1 MIVLL
6 LLSGCVLAMAQ
17 EIPVKG
23 VVTDTQGNPLPGVS
37 VKVKGMSRGTSTDL
51 NGNYSIP
58 VSSGEVLEF
67 SLLGFTTREIEVNG
81 QTVINISLEVSETQL
96 DEVVVVGYGTQKKSD
111 ITGAVAS
118 LGQDRL
124 EMVPNQTIA
133 QAIQGAIP
141 GVQMQTTAGGAASGN
156 ANTRILIRGRNSIL
170 ANNEPLVVIDG
181 IPYDGDLRDL
191 NPNDVQSI
199 EVLKDASAAAIY
211 GSRGSNGVILVTT
224 KDGAEGKPRIAYNG
238 YYSMQQFTNLPD
250 LMNGEEFYNFKMI
263 RNPDAVTPSEQE
275 IYESGEWTDWLDL
288 ALRKGA
294 STEHNLSVSGGSPN
308 TRYYISGGLTDV
320 KGLAVNDDYLRI
332 TSRVNLESNIT
343 DWLSIGTR
351 SQFSYDD
358 RGGISPTWDGDQG
371 VFWFNPL
378 TRAYDESGN
387 LTIYPWTEDTYF
399 RNPLMRTLAED
410 LYETYQVL
418 SNNYAIVDFPFI
430 PGLQYRMNAGVR
442 VRFLDRATYYGR
454 DTQLGLVNRGD
465 ANTTRTRY
473 NNTVIENILNY
484 DNEFGKHHV
493 FITGLYSFQEDKSN
507 GNELSAQGFPHDFLS
522 WYAAG
527 QAELTTPGYPYNST
541 ALISQMLRINYAYDS
556 RYLLT
561 LTARRDG
568 YSGFGA
574 DNKWG
579 VFPSVALGWNIA
591 QEDFFR
597 WKDIFSALKLRASWG
612 INGNQAVGAYETI
625 TRLGQNNLV
634 AGSTTLPG
642 YIPSRLGSEN
652 LGWESTATLNFG
664 LDFSMFSGRITGDLN
679 FYRAKTSDL
688 LLNRTISPI
697 HGITSITQNIGKTE
711 NRGFEMAITSRNASS
726 GNFTWTTTGNLSFM
740 RNEIV
745 SLYGELDQEG
755 NEIDDVASE
764 WFIGEPI
771 RVNFGYVWDGVWQ
784 LDETEEAALHGTQP
798 GFIKIRDL
806 NGDTAITADDRA
818 IIGQRDPTFIWG
830 MSNAWT
836 FQNVTL
842 RVFVHGVHGVTKNN
856 VLLTDAVDEGV
867 RFTTTKKN
875 WWTPDNPTNDWY
887 MNHLDAHRQGGVG
900 AAPYEKAGFIRI
912 KDITLSYSLPGT
924 LLSDLG
930 LGKLQLYVTGRNLF
944 TFTKYGG
951 MDPELDG
958 QRAIPLQKEYV
969 FGLNLGF

>member
-67 SLLGFTTREIEVNG
+67 SLLGFSTREIELNR
-81 QTVINISLEVSETQL
+81 QTVIDISLEVSETQL

-836 FQNVTL
+836 FRNVTL